1 MLNADGVYDRTK
13 PWNSLPEARL
23 TATLGAL
30 AGASAEQIQ
39 ALRPPLPNTVL
50 FPARFGFEKVEP
62 SVEDCFRQR
71 TQYPTA
77 QNDYTRVQPGYS
89 GSSVQSLG
97 SM

>member
-1 MLNADGVYDRTK
+1 MLGADVVYNRR
-13 PWNSLPEARL
+13 PWDSLPEARL

-39 ALRPPLPNTVL
+39 SIRPPLPNTVL
-50 FPARFGFEKVEP
+50 FPDRFGFEKVEP

-71 TQYPTA
+71 TRYRTA
-77 QNDYTRVQPGYS
+77 ANDYTRVQPGFT